1 MYKKRLRFKS
11 GTRKLSI
18 ALLSGVMA
26 VSLGLAAACTTTEE
40 DDDKTTTSSTSDTQ
54 TILNGNFEFF
64 DDNDEKTYIIYTP
77 ENWSEST
84 SGRSNYVTN
93 GILDTSK
100 SGWDTISAKDLAEKL
115 EDSYEHRNDEDFED
129 NYDDYNGM
137 RKWDLP
143 YANPQAALD
152 DDATDD
158 DKALVA
164 NPLTHDEITDAAD
177 GKTAT
182 FTDEDGKTVTL
193 YKNDAGDYFY
203 DKDFKEPYESHVLM
217 VHNYATDDNTNGTH
231 YGTAQNYSSASTIT
245 LDPNTAA
252 EISVWVKT
260 SDLKYDR
267 SGATP
272 EEELGAYIAVT
283 QTVGG
288 NTVDTFYIKGINT
301 ADLAENDNN
310 GWVQYTIFVQGCDFA
325 ETTFS
330 VEVGLGLADD
340 EGHFAETVEGYA
352 FFDDITCTLY
362 SNIEDSENYQFAT
375 DASNDL
381 LDDNTTCDI
390 TDTDEYKIF
399 SYDTFKG
406 NAKFDAGYGRYFLI
420 DLTARLSEDN
430 TRQSVNFNASTVS
443 AGLTEDSN
451 HYLTSRKQPSAIG
464 VGALEYGI
472 SKYYNADLD
481 IDTSKDVLGAFTVS
495 KLASELA
502 ANNSNAGVARYSELI
517 KDALAGADT
526 LPGADE
532 DTMAL
537 MLLSSRGAAYT
548 AKIADDNL
556 FTLDKD
562 EYMIVSFWVR
572 TSDMDGFTASTINLF
587 DTADEDLV
595 STLSADT
602 TGVTFDVGD
611 EEDIYGGWVQ
621 CFFYVE
627 NTTDE
632 QQTFAIE
639 FQFGNTAIKDTSI
652 SAYKAGWSAI
662 ANMQTFKVDK
672 DVFDLASTGTYASSF
687 TFTSSDNRSN
697 NNFDDVYGALNNNIQ
712 SNISRPSSYNGVNGG
727 SASVVYK
734 DVNDLDVNG
743 YDSRNSNP
751 NAGLVN
757 QDYFGDYVEQLAN
770 GNAGYVWLEKLLAS
784 KGLDASSIVAA
795 TSAAQVWNE
804 IFGSETIQPLLIV
817 NTVRTFGEN
826 SAAMNYGYI
835 AADDTTV
842 ASSSYQAITARVKVS
857 AGAAAYLYLT
867 DSENGR
873 KVSSFNLPA
882 YSFWYDNAGNVLD
895 GEPEED
901 NPDYN
906 VNEHIVYYLQDNGL
920 YTDKDGNLYANLYN
934 YGRTY
939 YDETA
944 EYWAAGADEAVTLE
958 EADNDTIYYISKEE
972 AAKTD
977 SKGAHNG
984 IQVPH
989 YLVAEDS
996 DGTTTRVFRYENGEY
1011 KYIVTETDSD
1021 GDVTLREVEPVNNF
1035 VIGEGGVSLRY
1046 DNTNTSKQLYAV
1058 VDARYDANGVLFG
1071 GQDPASI
1078 TMDWAEKNL
1087 GYDANRNKIADTWQ
1101 TVTFYVHTGDES
1113 MNYSLE
1119 LWSGAREVS
1128 GLEADGTVAGTDAAT
1143 AGSVEGSYVIFD
1155 YSNVTVDETT
1165 YANIIGKYE
1174 NAIKDEYIE
1183 LFREHN
1189 LLESG
1194 TIASADENL
1203 SYFEGKFKEFVAA
1216 DRLEESDRPDYDALY
1231 YTYSLYDDEGYVPFN
1246 AETAADGETGYSYT
1260 ASSYSETLVYLSV
1273 DDRANGSINV
1283 FVDYSATD
1291 VTVDIGT
1298 SDDTDDEDEDT
1309 TANTNVWLLVAS
1321 IVLAVVLI
1329 FTLLSILIRDLIRR
1343 RRSTRKFTNRNVYS
1357 GKRKRYIRK
1366 LGLTETTAEDAESPA
1381 EEKSAEGA
1389 ADEPAQEAQDTA
1401 EPAEEG
1407 ATEQAEAQ
1415 SDEPAQGEEAPAE
1428 EVEPAQDNA
1437 EKAEGDKPEGED
1449 K

>member
-11 GTRKLSI
+11 GTRKFAI
-18 ALLSGVMA
+18 AFLSGVMA
-26 VSLGLAAACTTTEE
+26 VSLGLAAACTTTE
-40 DDDKTTTSSTSDTQ
+40 DDDDNTTTSSTSDTQ

-64 DDNDEKTYIIYTP
+64 DDSDDKTYIIYTP
-77 ENWSEST
+77 ENWSESV
-84 SGRSNYVTN
+84 SGRSNYVMN
-93 GILDTSK
+93 GILDTSA
-100 SGWDTISAKDLAEKL
+100 SGWANFEDPAKLAQTL
-115 EDSYEHRNDEDFED
+115 EDNEELDEDD
-129 NYDDYNGM
+129 PDYDELHKDYNGM
-137 RKWDLP
+137 REWDIP
-143 YANPQAALD
+143 YADPQAALD
-152 DDATDD
+152 DDATDE
-158 DKALVA
+158 DKAVIA
-164 NPLTHDEITDAAD
+164 NPETHDVITDAAD

-182 FTDEDGKTVTL
+182 FTDENGETVTL
-193 YKNDAGDYFY
+193 YKDDAGDYFY
-203 DKDFKEPYESHVLM
+203 DEKFEEPYESHVLM
-217 VHNYATDDNTNGTH
+217 VHNYATDDNDDGTH
-231 YGTAQNYSSASTIT
+231 YGTAQSYSSASTIT

-301 ADLAENDNN
+301 ADLAESGNNN

-362 SNIEDSENYQFAT
+362 SDIEDSENYQFAT
-375 DASNDL
+375 DAANNL

-390 TDTDEYKIF
+390 TDTDDFKIF

-406 NAKFDAGYGRYFLI
+406 NTKFEAGYGRYFLI
-420 DLTARLSEDN
+420 DLTAQLSEDG
-430 TRQSVNFNASTVS
+430 TRQTVDFGESTVS
-443 AGLTEDSN
+443 AGLTEDAD
-451 HYLTSRKQPSAIG
+451 HYFTSKSQTSPIG
-464 VGALEYGI
+464 VSALEYGN

-481 IDTSKDVLGAFTVS
+481 IDTSKDVVGAFS
-495 KLASELA
+495 LKNLDSELD
-502 ANNSNAGVARYSELI
+502 ANSSGAGVARYSELI
-517 KDALAGADT
+517 KDALSGADT

-532 DTMAL
+532 NNKAI

-548 AKIADDNL
+548 AKIEDSNL
-556 FTLDKD
+556 FTLNED

-572 TSDMDGFTASTINLF
+572 TSDMDGFTASTINIF
-587 DTADEDLV
+587 DAADEETV

-611 EEDIYGGWVQ
+611 EKDIYGGWVQ

-632 QQTFAIE
+632 QQTFGIE
-639 FQFGNTAIKDTSI
+639 FQFGNTAIHNTALSD
-652 SAYKAGWSAI
+652 YKAGWAAI
-662 ANMQTFKVDK
+662 ANMQTFKVDE
-672 DVFDLASTGTYASSF
+672 DVFNLASTGTYASAFSF
-687 TFTSSDNRSN
+687 TSTDNRSN

-712 SNISRPSSYNGVNGG
+712 SNISRPSSYDGVNGG

-734 DVNDLDVNG
+734 DSADLDING
-743 YDSRNSNP
+743 YDARNANE

-757 QDYFGDYVEQLAN
+757 QDYFGDYVEQLAA
-770 GNAGYVWLEKLLAS
+770 GNEGYVWLKKLLDS

-795 TSAAQVWNE
+795 TSAAEVWNE

-817 NTVRTFGEN
+817 NTIRTFGEN

-835 AADDTTV
+835 ADSDTTV
-842 ASSSYQAITARVKVS
+842 ASSSYQAITTRVKVS
-857 AGAAAYLYLT
+857 AGAVAYLYLT

-873 KVSSFNLPA
+873 RVNTFDLPG

-895 GEPEED
+895 GEPDEND
-901 NPDYN
+901 PDYDTD
-906 VNEHIVYYLQDNGL
+906 EHIVYYLQDNGL
-920 YTDKDGNLYANLYN
+920 YTDKAGNLYANMYN
-934 YGRTY
+934 YGRAY
-939 YDETA
+939 YDEQA
-944 EYWAAGADEAVTLE
+944 QYWAAGASEAVTLE

-977 SKGAHNG
+977 DKGVHNG
-984 IQVPH
+984 IQVNH

-996 DGTTTRVFRYENGEY
+996 DGTLTRVFRYEKGEY
-1011 KYIVTETDSD
+1011 KYIVTHTDSD
-1021 GDVTLREVEPVNNF
+1021 GNVTLEEVGPVENF

-1046 DNTNTSKQLYAV
+1046 YNTNASKQLYSV

-1071 GQDPASI
+1071 GRDPQTI
-1078 TMDWAEKNL
+1078 TMDWANDNL
-1087 GYDANRNKIADTWQ
+1087 GYDANGNKIADTWQ

-1128 GLEADGTVAGTDAAT
+1128 GLEADGTIAGDDAAT
-1143 AGSVEGSYVIFD
+1143 AGSIDGSYVIFD

-1165 YANIIGKYE
+1165 FANIIGKYE
-1174 NAIKDEYIE
+1174 SEIKDEYIA
-1183 LFREHN
+1183 LFRAHN
-1189 LLESG
+1189 LLDSG
-1194 TIASADENL
+1194 VIASADENL
-1203 SYFEGKFKEFVAA
+1203 AYFESKFDEFVA
-1216 DRLEESDRPDYDALY
+1216 DGKLEDSDKPDYDALY

-1246 AETAADGETGYSYT
+1246 AETADDGETGYSYT

-1273 DDRANGSINV
+1273 DDRATNSINV

-1298 SDDTDDEDEDT
+1298 SDDTDDDEDEDT
-1309 TANTNVWLLVAS
+1309 TDNTNVWLLVAS

-1329 FTLLSILIRDLIRR
+1329 FTLLSILIRDLLKRR
-1343 RRSTRKFTNRNVYS
+1343 KSTRKFTNRNVYS
-1357 GKRKRYIRK
+1357 GKKKRYIRK
-1366 LGLTETTAEDAESPA
+1366 LGLTETPAEDAEAPA
-1381 EEKSAEGA
+1381 EENNAET
-1389 ADEPAQEAQDTA
+1389 ADEPAQTDVQSA
-1401 EPAEEG
+1401 EPAEES
-1407 ATEQAEAQ
+1407 ADVQPDAQ
-1415 SDEPAQGEEAPAE
+1415 NEEAPAE
-1428 EVEPAQDNA
+1428 ETETADSTENA
-1437 EKAEGDKPEGED
+1437 EEGDKPEGED